1 MENLTITLK
10 IDGKDKRFTTPAF
23 VKGSLFR
30 QAVEVS
36 QAIETEEFDINNL
49 DSYIQFVCEVFGNK
63 FTVDEFE
70 NGIDGRKL
78 LQTIY
83 GTTFFVLNQ
92 VSKASALLTGD
103 IEASEDEGKN

>member
-30 QAVEVS
+30 QAVEMLK
-36 QAIETEEFDINNL
+36 AIEAEEL
-49 DSYIQFVCEVFGNK
+49 DTGKLDAYIQFVCEVFSNK

-70 NGIDGRKL
+70 NGIDGRL
-78 LQTIY
+78 FLRTIY
-83 GTTFFVLNQ
+83 ATTIFVVGQ
-92 VSKASALLTGD
+92 VSKASELLTGD
-103 IEASEDEGKN
+103 IEANEDEGKN